1 MQRMKSYSLV
11 ITGQVFLIIC
21 VVFYLIWWSISY
33 QPGQSVNRIAG
44 VRGVLLLTTVLCG
57 LAGIVLSIVGVN
69 GLPIKIDAGLKMN
82 GIVILIGGAASYFLL
97 LAVTYA
103 VFHRPVTT
111 ELVLIVG
118 WSMLELAVVNAMNGA
133 DILSDTRFD
142 IMIVVIIAAFLIS
155 IVLYVLYYRMEAWK
169 AFYAA
174 MVPLITDGIGMLIL
188 LLLLRTA

>member
-1 MQRMKSYSLV
+1 MKSYSLV

-57 LAGIVLSIVGVN
+57 LAGIVLSIVGVY

-103 VFHRPVTT
+103 VFYRPVTT

>member
-1 MQRMKSYSLV
+1 MKSYSLV

-103 VFHRPVTT
+103 VFYRPVTT

>member
-57 LAGIVLSIVGVN
+57 LAGIVLSIVGVY

-103 VFHRPVTT
+103 VFYRPVTT